1 MRAVGAARW
10 FLSSTSIMA
19 LAAIFAPERA
29 YATCTYDVPG
39 TGIIAL
45 SGDMCSAAG
54 PYSGAPP
61 GYVAFSA
68 SGGGVITSTGGVTIN
83 NTPTPVANA
92 FGVYA
97 NGGQINLT
105 AGIADVQ
112 TSGATAYDFYARD
125 GGAITFAD
133 GKIESTGAGASG
145 LYASGAGSTITVTGA
160 PTIETGL
167 LGAAADGVVA
177 DMGGAVSLMNGGH
190 ITTYAGGSVGLFV
203 DGSSSTIT
211 GAGLTVQ
218 SFGDSVSPPDTGAAF
233 NNGAGSSAAPGLI
246 LTNSTLA
253 ATGMAAF
260 GVYTS
265 NGGSTALSGDS
276 ISTGGDSAPGLWA
289 SGPGSTITATNG
301 TSISTGGSNAPGV
314 QADTGGQV
322 TLNGGTV
329 MTSGA
334 GATGLYV
341 IGANSTVIATDV
353 AISTG
358 ASPGPGTNAVGV
370 LASAGGTATL
380 SGGSVMTSGNS
391 AYGVVANGGGYAQLT
406 GTMIGTIGDGSGGLG
421 INGAGSEIDA
431 ANAIITTTGGYDS
444 STGQH
449 SYGVYNGPYG
459 SYAAGGVA
467 KLTDTSVSTQGAQMY
482 GVITSTGGSTTILG
496 GSIST
501 AGTQAFGVVAVNGGT
516 TTIANSL
523 VGPTTITTTGT
534 SANAIDAAQ
543 GGSVQVSGAQITTSL
558 DGSQGLV
565 VTGSS
570 STLMASGVSVTTK
583 GGIDTTTGYYANGA
597 YNGPGG
603 SDLTGG
609 TLSLT
614 DSTIAVSGAQV
625 FGVFT
630 GTGGAT
636 TISGGSV
643 TTSGVGSIGLGTYG
657 GGSTAL
663 TNSSVTTSGQD
674 AHALVVTG
682 TGSQA
687 NLSGSNTFV
696 TQGAGAIG
704 LYATAGGGVTASG
717 PVTITTIGGV
727 SPSTGLGAFGVNA
740 DGAGSN
746 IALAAATITTSG
758 AGATGLFASDASSS
772 GAAGSITV
780 SGPLNLQTKN
790 AAAAAVALQGA
801 GASILATGG
810 GTIASAGDAIDF
822 LGGTNQVATFDNF
835 TIANTTGNL
844 IFADPSVSTINFN
857 NTTANA
863 GLNNL
868 LDATNGSAITLNANA
883 STLTGAIQTD
893 STSTTAVNLNSGSVW
908 TMTGSSAVSNLA
920 VTNSAIVFA
929 PPGSGVSF
937 KTLTVGNYV
946 GAGANLTMNTVL
958 GGTGSAS
965 DQLVING
972 GSATGSTLLTIHNVG
987 GAGAQ
992 TTGNGIPVVVVSNGG
1007 TTASN
1012 AFALAST
1019 PVAGGYKYSLEDTNN
1034 DWYLVSS
1041 PTSTQAD
1048 IANSVTNVA
1057 KAQQQQ
1063 IVTNRVLDSI
1073 LIGATEQV
1081 NCSNCS
1087 SGFGSIGSYAL
1098 GAHGR
1103 HSLSDELTV
1112 IGGFSYGEYSADGVT
1127 VSNAPSIAG
1136 SLIYD
1141 FVNWGRSRPFVE
1153 VGGGVTPFE
1162 DVQYARTYGTGI
1174 GSGTGYGKAIDR
1186 NLGIFGRVGWVDRLT
1201 PIDEAAVYGDISRS
1215 WMIAGGYTEAA
1226 GPSNP
1231 YPATVQTGL
1240 DTLNVARVGGQ
1251 YTHLFN
1257 GNIEVNVST
1266 AVAYGFD
1273 AGSGNQFSVVD
1284 FGAIAPYPIAN
1295 SYWLEYGGRVGYRLP
1310 NKMVLD
1316 AFLLGTA
1323 FGEIGK
1329 TLHGG
1334 VALRLFF

>member
-1 MRAVGAARW
+1 MS
-10 FLSSTSIMA
+10 F
-19 LAAIFAPERA
+19 
-29 YATCTYDVPG
+29 
-39 TGIIAL
+39 
-45 SGDMCSAAG
+45 
-54 PYSGAPP
+54 
-61 GYVAFSA
+61 
-68 SGGGVITSTGGVTIN
+68 
-83 NTPTPVANA
+83 
-92 FGVYA
+92 
-97 NGGQINLT
+97 
-105 AGIADVQ
+105 
-112 TSGATAYDFYARD
+112 
-125 GGAITFAD
+125 
-133 GKIESTGAGASG
+133 
-145 LYASGAGSTITVTGA
+145 
-160 PTIETGL
+160 
-167 LGAAADGVVA
+167 
-177 DMGGAVSLMNGGH
+177 
-190 ITTYAGGSVGLFV
+190 TT
-203 DGSSSTIT
+203 
-211 GAGLTVQ
+211 
-218 SFGDSVSPPDTGAAF
+218 
-233 NNGAGSSAAPGLI
+233 
-246 LTNSTLA
+246 
-253 ATGMAAF
+253 
-260 GVYTS
+260 
-265 NGGSTALSGDS
+265 
-276 ISTGGDSAPGLWA
+276 
-289 SGPGSTITATNG
+289 
-301 TSISTGGSNAPGV
+301 
-314 QADTGGQV
+314 
-322 TLNGGTV
+322 
-329 MTSGA
+329 
-334 GATGLYV
+334 
-341 IGANSTVIATDV
+341 
-353 AISTG
+353 
-358 ASPGPGTNAVGV
+358 
-370 LASAGGTATL
+370 
-380 SGGSVMTSGNS
+380 
-391 AYGVVANGGGYAQLT
+391 
-406 GTMIGTIGDGSGGLG
+406 
-421 INGAGSEIDA
+421 
-431 ANAIITTTGGYDS
+431 
-444 STGQH
+444 
-449 SYGVYNGPYG
+449 
-459 SYAAGGVA
+459 GGVA
-467 KLTDTSVSTQGAQMY
+467 KLTDTSVSTQGAQMD
-482 GVITSTGGSTTILG
+482 GVLTSTGGATTILG

-523 VGPTTITTTGT
+523 VGPTTITTTGA

-558 DGSQGLV
+558 DGSMGLV

-570 STLMASGVSVTTK
+570 STLTASGVSVTTK

-614 DSTIAVSGAQV
+614 DSTIVVSGAQV

-630 GTGGAT
+630 GTGGTT
-636 TISGGSV
+636 TISGGLV
-643 TTSGVGSIGLGTYG
+643 TTSGVGSSGVGTYG

-663 TNSSVTTSGQD
+663 SNGSVTTSGQD
-674 AHALVVTG
+674 AHALVVNG
-682 TGSQA
+682 SGSQA
-687 NLSGSNTFV
+687 SLSGSNTFA

-704 LYATAGGGVTASG
+704 FYATAGGGVTATG
-717 PVTITTIGGV
+717 PVTITTTGGV
-727 SPSTGLGAFGVNA
+727 SPATGLGAFGVNA
-740 DGAGSN
+740 DGAGSQ
-746 IALAAATITTSG
+746 IKLASASITTSG
-758 AGATGLFASDASSS
+758 VGATGLFASDASSS

-780 SGPLNLQTKN
+780 SGTLNIQTKN

-801 GASILATGG
+801 GASIFATGG

-822 LGGTNQVATFDNF
+822 LGGKNQVATFDNF

-844 IFADPSVSTINFN
+844 IFADPSVSTVNFN
-857 NTTANA
+857 STTANA

-883 STLTGAIQTD
+883 SALTGAIQTD
-893 STSTTAVNLNSGSVW
+893 STSTTAVNLTNGSVW

-920 VTNSAIVFA
+920 VTNSAILFA
-929 PPGSGVSF
+929 PPGSSAAF
-937 KTLTVGNYV
+937 KTLTVGSYV
-946 GAGANLTMNTVL
+946 GTGANLTMNTAL

-965 DQLVING
+965 DQLAING

-1012 AFALAST
+1012 AFALANT
-1019 PVAGGYKYSLEDTNN
+1019 PVVGGFRYSLEDTND

-1041 PTSTQAD
+1041 PTSTQSD
-1048 IANSVTNVA
+1048 IANSVNNVA
-1057 KAQQQQ
+1057 KSQQQL
-1063 IVTNRVLDSI
+1063 ITTNRILDSI
-1073 LIGATEQV
+1073 LLGATEQV

-1087 SGFGSIGSYAL
+1087 SGFGSVGSYAL

-1103 HSLSDELTV
+1103 HSLTDELTV

-1153 VGGGVTPFE
+1153 VGGGATPFE
-1162 DVQYARTYGTGI
+1162 DVKYSRSYANGATT
-1174 GSGTGYGKAIDR
+1174 GTGYGEAVNR

-1215 WMIAGGYTEAA
+1215 WMIAGGYTEGA
-1226 GPSNP
+1226 GPGNP

-1257 GNIEVNVST
+1257 GNIEVNVSA
-1266 AVAYGFD
+1266 AVAYGFG

-1284 FGAIAPYPIAN
+1284 FGTIAPYPIAN

-1334 VALRLFF
+1334 VGLRLFF